1 MKFEIDSNKLEQV
14 IFRYLDNKN
23 FAVVNG
29 ASISENY
36 YFLDFDFISITF
48 IHSNGTCLIS
58 YELFKEIRTFFSLDG
73 SKIIKDVMK
82 KYVEDKLNVEI
93 SRVTVS

>member
-1 MKFEIDSNKLEQV
+1 MNFEIDNNKLEQV
-14 IFRYLDNKN
+14 IFRYLDSKN
-23 FAVVNG
+23 LTVMNG
-29 ASISENY
+29 ASIPENY

-58 YELFKEIRTFFSLDG
+58 YELFKEIETFFSLDG
-73 SKIIKDVMK
+73 SKIIKDIVK

-93 SRVTVS
+93 SRVTIT